1 MELPTPVFERSLQR
15 HNSKGSSH
23 TELTN
28 RAEVSDNHANASS
41 ISWYSYPKMKRYRK
55 RRKLTQASV

>member
-1 MELPTPVFERSLQR
+1 MELPTPVFERALQH
-15 HNSKGSSH
+15 HNSKGSSY

-55 RRKLTQASV
+55 PRMLT